1 MTRTVDVVIVGGG
14 AAAVAEAIDA
24 ARRGLKVLVVVR
36 SESGNLARRLRQR
49 FRRALELSQQRVI
62 VLTGAEVACVDGVR
76 SIEAVVVRYIRSRRL
91 VGFNA
96 SAVLPNRRGQP
107 PAYCGGA
114 VTLDAGFVPFRIQ
127 R

>member
-14 AAAVAEAIDA
+14 AAAMADAIGA

-36 SESGNLARRLRQR
+36 SRSGNLAQRLRQR
-49 FRRALELSQQRVI
+49 FRRALEVSQPRVI
-62 VLTGAEVACVDGVR
+62 VLTGAEVACVDGVH
-76 SIEAVVVRYIRSRRL
+76 SIEAVVVRYLRSRRL

-96 SAVLPNRRGQP
+96 SAVLPKRRCKP
-107 PAYCGGA
+107 PTYCGGA
-114 VTLDAGFVPFRIQ
+114 VTLDAGLVPFRIQ